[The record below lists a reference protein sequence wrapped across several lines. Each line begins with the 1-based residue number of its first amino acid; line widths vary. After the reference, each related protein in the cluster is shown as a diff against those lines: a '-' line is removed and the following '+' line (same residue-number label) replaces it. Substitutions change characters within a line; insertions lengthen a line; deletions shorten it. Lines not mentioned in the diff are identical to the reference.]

1 MVLKNWL
8 CDCQAM
14 LKHGQRTGF
23 FNKKIQ
29 HCIDRWQNVWIRA
42 WFVAKEWVES
52 LDISSAR
59 CFSTWMSYSW
69 CFFILLVN
77 ALFDEV
83 RVPVTGGQRHECH
96 HLRFLNKDK
105 LIPSNASEFN
115 FFKCL
120 LLTHAVYTNWS
131 AGLNPFT
138 SSSCLY
144 SSMLERNSASA
155 MPLHVYYRR
164 NIDHPVCSVVR
175 ACEAFCMIFSP
186 MDNAVRCCWYYT
198 KIFNLEITAS

>member
-1 MVLKNWL
+1 MVLKSWL
-8 CDCQAM
+8 CDCHAM
-14 LKHGQRTGF
+14 LKHGQRTDF
-23 FNKKIQ
+23 FSKKIQ
-29 HCIDRWQNVWIRA
+29 HCIDIWQNVWIRA

-83 RVPVTGGQRHECH
+83 RVPVTGGQRHEGH

-120 LLTHAVYTNWS
+120 LLTHAVKSTPIDLLVWT
-131 AGLNPFT
+131 LLHLHLVFT
-138 SSSCLY
+138 PQCWKEIQPVQCLY
-144 SSMLERNSASA
+144 MFIIGGTLTILCALLYER
-155 MPLHVYYRR
+155 
-164 NIDHPVCSVVR
+164 VR
-175 ACEAFCMIFSP
+175 HFA
-186 MDNAVRCCWYYT
+186 WY
-198 KIFNLEITAS
+198 LA